1 MKVVAKPIDVVAW
14 FTKDGIPHP
23 VKFRIEKNDSSYT
36 VIKIDRILYSE
47 KEKLAGNHMILFKCQ
62 SAINGIQKVFEIK
75 YELSTMK
82 WILFKI

>member
-14 FTKDGIPHP
+14 FDKNGTPHP
-23 VKFRIEKNDSSYT
+23 TRFRIENKDESYT
-36 VIKIDRILYSE
+36 TIPIDKILHSE
-47 KEKLAGNHMILFKCQ
+47 KEKLAGNHMMVYTCQ
-62 SAINGIQKVFEIK
+62 SEINGTVRTFEIK